1 MRVLLLWS
9 QVNAGVVVV
18 KWLECGCCCCG
29 VRGMRV
35 LVWSGL
41 NAGVV
46 VEWVECGCCFGE
58 CSFRVL
64 SLN

>member
-1 MRVLLLWS
+1 MLLWS

-18 KWLECGCCCCG
+18 EWLEYGCCCG
-29 VRGMRV
+29 VRSMRV

-46 VEWVECGCCFGE
+46 VESGQCGCCCG
-58 CSFRVL
+58 VG
-64 SLN
+64 

>member
-9 QVNAGVVVV
+9 GWNAGV
-18 KWLECGCCCCG
+18 
-29 VRGMRV
+29 
-35 LVWSGL
+35 
-41 NAGVV
+41 VV

>member
-1 MRVLLLWS
+1 MRVLLWNR
-9 QVNAGVVVV
+9 VNAGVVVEWV
-18 KWLECGCCCCG
+18 DYGCCCG
-29 VRGMRV
+29 VRSMWV
-35 LVWSGL
+35 LLWSGL